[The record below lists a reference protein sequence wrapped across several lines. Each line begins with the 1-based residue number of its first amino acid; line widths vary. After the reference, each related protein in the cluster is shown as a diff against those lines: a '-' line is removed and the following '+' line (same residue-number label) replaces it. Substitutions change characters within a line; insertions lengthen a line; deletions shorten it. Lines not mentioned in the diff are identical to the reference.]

1 MLYVHHVPGR
11 LRVRS
16 RCLKGDRVAGLAVCA
31 ALRLIEGVT
40 EAVTNPATGSVTVR
54 YEHRRMAVG
63 TIWQVLHREG
73 VVASP
78 YPTIV
83 EGKQPGTVGTGGD
96 GPTALEKLADTLLGV
111 VVEKIVERST
121 LALFAA
127 LV

>member
-16 RCLKGDRVAGLAVCA
+16 RCLKRDRMAGLAACDAV
-31 ALRLIEGVT
+31 RLIEGVT

-54 YEHRRMAVG
+54 YEQRRTSVG

-78 YPTIV
+78 YPAI
-83 EGKQPGTVGTGGD
+83 EGKPPGTVETGGN
-96 GPTALEKLADTLLGV
+96 GPTALEKLADTVLGV